1 MMNRLRERLY
11 RRECGQS
18 TVELA
23 LVLPLI
29 LLLLI
34 GMVEFAQIASGY
46 LTIQHAAREGARV
59 GVTGVGDAAII
70 ERVRDSA
77 RVLAASRLT
86 VSVGPVES
94 LRKSGGSLTVRVAYR
109 HTLMTP
115 LVAQILGS
123 EITLESE
130 LTMRVE

>member
-1 MMNRLRERLY
+1 MDRLRERMY
-11 RRECGQS
+11 RRESGQS

-34 GMVEFAQIASGY
+34 GMVEFAQMASGY
-46 LTIQHAAREGARV
+46 LTIQHAAREGARL
-59 GVTGVGDAAII
+59 GVTGVGDDAII
-70 ERVRDSA
+70 ERVRDSG
-77 RVLAASRLT
+77 RVLAADRLT
-86 VSVGPVES
+86 VLVSPVES
-94 LRKSGGSLTVRVAYR
+94 LRQSGGSLTVRVTYR